1 MLVLWSGYVGS
12 VERLCWFCRTVMLVL
27 WSGYVG
33 RFCGVLW
40 SSVRRFCGVLWG
52 GSVEFCG
59 GAVLWSYVGGSAL
72 ESWRELWQK
81 LCFTHVPEKKRKEN
95 ITKRLNAYR
104 PNTISAS
111 VLKNKRE

>member
-1 MLVLWSGYVGS
+1 
-12 VERLCWFCRTVMLVL
+12 MLVL

-59 GAVLWSYVGGSAL
+59 GAVLWSYVGGSECVCVSRVRVGMVGNVNEIKMHGSL
-72 ESWRELWQK
+72 TFPGRRS
-81 LCFTHVPEKKRKEN
+81 VPR
-95 ITKRLNAYR
+95 RR
-104 PNTISAS
+104 
-111 VLKNKRE
+111 R